1 MAPRRIKI
9 GIHVPAASA
18 DQLPSGNDYIEF
30 FKQAEAM
37 GFHSLWTEDRIFH
50 NANFL
55 DSLTLLSWAAASTER
70 IQLGTAVLL
79 LALRNAPLLARQL
92 SAMDH
97 LSRGRMNLGVSLGG
111 RPNEYQ
117 GLGINMSERVAHLR
131 ESIIVLQRLLA
142 GDQVT
147 YAGRFYQLDEA
158 TIRPAVIRSGGVPLH
173 MGGHVDAVLRR
184 VAELADGWINGPFS
198 SPDDFRES
206 WAKIHEYAREFGRD
220 PAELEAGKLV
230 YVAVNENKGHARRL
244 LEPFIRDYYGPSFD
258 LDRNGIFGPAEE
270 VADGLRAFADAGV
283 TMFMLGVPT
292 LDIGHLERIAKDV
305 MPRLTL
311 S

>member
-1 MAPRRIKI
+1 MDPRGIKI

-18 DQLPSGNDYIEF
+18 GRLPSGNDYIEF

-79 LALRNAPLLARQL
+79 LALRNAPLLARQV

-97 LSRGRMNLGVSLGG
+97 LSGGRMNLGVSLGG
-111 RPNEYQ
+111 RPSEYQ
-117 GLGINMSERVAHLR
+117 GLGLEMSERVAHLR
-131 ESIIVLQRLLA
+131 ESIIVLRRLLA
-142 GDQVT
+142 GDSVT
-147 YAGRFYQLDEA
+147 YAGRFYRLEKA
-158 TIRPAVIRSGGVPLH
+158 TIRPAAIRSGGMPLY
-173 MGGHVDAVLRR
+173 MGGRVDAALRR
-184 VAELADGWINGPFS
+184 AAELADGWINGPFS

-220 PAELEAGKLV
+220 PAELEAGKLL
-230 YVAVNENKGHARRL
+230 YVAVNENKDHARRF
-244 LEPFIRDYYGPSFD
+244 LETFIRDYYGPSFD
-258 LDRNGIFGPAEE
+258 LDRYGMFGPAEE
-270 VADGLRAFADAGV
+270 VAEGLRAYADAGV
-283 TMFMLGVPT
+283 TTFMLGVPT
-292 LDIGHLERIAKDV
+292 LDIGHLEQIANNV
-305 MPRLTL
+305 VPRLT
-311 S
+311 